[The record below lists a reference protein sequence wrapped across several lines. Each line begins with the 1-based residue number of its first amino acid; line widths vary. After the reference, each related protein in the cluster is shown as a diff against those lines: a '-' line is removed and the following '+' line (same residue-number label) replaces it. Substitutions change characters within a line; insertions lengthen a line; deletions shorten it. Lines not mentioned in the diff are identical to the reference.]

1 MNIGIYLLR
10 NEIDGKIYVG
20 QSSNIEISK
29 NLKLIQVPLIDILK
43 LLIPR

>member
-20 QSSNIEISK
+20 QSSKYMKWKIK
-29 NLKLIQVPLIDILK
+29 GFQL
-43 LLIPR
+43 